1 MYCINDGRYYWN
13 RFDFLRNKVIM
24 KSVTKVVLL
33 AGLMA
38 TTAACTRIET
48 G

>member
-1 MYCINDGRYYWN
+1 MN
-13 RFDFLRNKVIM
+13 RIAKIAV
-24 KSVTKVVLL
+24 L

-48 G
+48 GRRSSYFPD